1 MNPST
6 DGFTS
11 FKELDSRWAANK
23 GSAFRAFKRALPR
36 LQEGRDF
43 LRLDAVADREAIQR
57 LRSAGRVYSGSVHV
71 VLLSD
76 SGLQK
81 LTRP

>member
-6 DGFTS
+6 EGFTS
-11 FKELDSRWAANK
+11 FKELDRRWAAIK
-23 GSAFRAFKRALPR
+23 GSAFRAFKRALPG

-43 LRLDAVADREAIQR
+43 LRLDAVADRDAIQR
-57 LRSAGRVYSGSVHV
+57 LRRAGRIYNGSVHV